1 MKNPGIILLLSAAV
15 LNTLAADD
23 TPLAEKTNVVV
34 ITTGYINRLVAEART
49 NNPSLKA
56 ADSRV
61 RSATLNAQGIRTW
74 EDPMAMFGGS
84 VYSDKGFKPN
94 EDGNLAYGVE
104 QKLPLWGKPKL
115 TRRVAETETSTR
127 QAETGLRV
135 QEFRRDLA
143 KGLLATAFAEQVVA
157 IGEQDLV

>member
-1 MKNPGIILLLSAAV
+1 MKILTTIFLICGGAFTA
-15 LNTLAADD
+15 
-23 TPLAEKTNVVV
+23 LAEDSSPADAATNAVV
-34 ITTGYINRLVAEART
+34 ITTDLINRLVAEART

-84 VYSDKGFKPN
+84 VYSDKGFKPD

-104 QKLPLWGKPKL
+104 QKLPLWGRPKL
-115 TRRVAETETSTR
+115 ARAVAE
-127 QAETGLRV
+127 AEKRS
-135 QEFRRDLA
+135 
-143 KGLLATAFAEQVVA
+143 
-157 IGEQDLV
+157 